1 MPKLTFTINMP
12 KLTFT
17 INIPKL
23 TYNLLIKPLKL
34 FYNNIAYIKN

>member
-1 MPKLTFTINMP
+1 MLKLTFIINM
-12 KLTFT
+12 L
-17 INIPKL
+17 KL